1 MKISLLLIV
10 AMCLVAFA
18 YAAKPKF
25 DFNKENGCTAERHG
39 WGHDAHEEVC
49 EKTCTRFNKKCIC
62 FWDEKKEVGKCYKS
76 KKFKKLNAALENAKK
91 EAEYADSDE
100 GKAAAKAKQEAIN
113 KGYEEENK
121 ADRRRKRE
129 LHLYD

>member
-1 MKISLLLIV
+1 LFPLNLGLPAQAK
-10 AMCLVAFA
+10 ATRHK
-18 YAAKPKF
+18 AAINNSEVF
-25 DFNKENGCTAERHG
+25 RARCNFNKR
-39 WGHDAHEEVC
+39 
-49 EKTCTRFNKKCIC
+49 CIC
-62 FWDEKKEVGKCYKS
+62 FWDEDKEIGKCLESEKFR
-76 KKFKKLNAALENAKK
+76 KKNAALEKAKK